1 MAEDEDKLKSLLM
14 KVKEKSEKDGLKL
27 NIQKIKITLWQI
39 SQSVRSVAQLC
50 TTLCDPMDCTMPGL
64 PLLHQLPESTQTH
77 VHWVG
82 DANQSSRPL
91 SSHHPPAFDLFQH
104 QGLFKQINSLHQVA
118 KASVLQWIQD
128 WFPLESTGW
137 ISLQSKGLS
146 RVFSKHSSQKHQFFD
161 AQLSLWSNSHV
172 HTWLLEKPKLWL
184 DGTLLAKSCLCF
196 LICCLDWSQLFFQG
210 ASVF

>member
-91 SSHHPPAFDLFQH
+91 SSPRPPAFDLFQH

-118 KASVLQWIQD
+118 KASVLPMNSGLISFRID
-128 WFPLESTGW
+128 WLDLLAVQGTLK
-137 ISLQSKGLS
+137 SLLQTQ
-146 RVFSKHSSQKHQFFD
+146 FSKASILRRSAFFMV
-161 AQLSLWSNSHV
+161 QLSCPYMTTGKAIAL
-172 HTWLLEKPKLWL
+172 TIQTFWLYRLYRPL
-184 DGTLLAKSCLCF
+184 
-196 LICCLDWSQLFFQG
+196 
-210 ASVF
+210 